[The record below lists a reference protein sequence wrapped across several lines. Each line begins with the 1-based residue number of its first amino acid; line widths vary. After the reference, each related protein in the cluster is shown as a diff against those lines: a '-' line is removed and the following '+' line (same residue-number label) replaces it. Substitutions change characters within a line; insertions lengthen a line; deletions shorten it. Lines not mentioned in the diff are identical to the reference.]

1 MVTAYSATLVF
12 CLMDSK
18 QNRLSEKQKVIVL
31 DLDGPILD
39 GKLRHYF
46 CYRKILAGFGCEPID
61 IERYWKL
68 KRAAV
73 NRNEILKLSW
83 AEGKYQEF
91 LERWETEIERDEAL
105 DLDKVQTGA
114 REKLL
119 SWKDENVSLMLAT
132 MRKNETALINQLE
145 RLELREL
152 FDEIIVCRHAEGSEG
167 KASSVKNRI
176 SEKETEIL
184 LWVGD
189 TEADVK
195 AARILGCRVW
205 AISSG
210 LRNSDFLTALSP
222 DFLSTF
228 YMKLIWGDKEFL
240 K

>member
-1 MVTAYSATLVF
+1 
-12 CLMDSK
+12 
-18 QNRLSEKQKVIVL
+18 
-31 DLDGPILD
+31 
-39 GKLRHYF
+39 YF
-46 CYRKILAGFGCEPID
+46 CYRQILAGFGCEPID

-73 NRNEILKLSW
+73 NRNEILKLSR

-91 LERWETEIERDEAL
+91 LERWEMEIETDDAL

-119 SWKDENVSLMLAT
+119 SWKDEKISLILAT
-132 MRKNETALINQLE
+132 MRKKETALLNQLE
-145 RLELREL
+145 RLKLHEL

-176 SEKETEIL
+176 SQKETDIL

-205 AISSG
+205 ALSCG

-228 YMKLIWGDKEFL
+228 LNEIDLGRLKEFL